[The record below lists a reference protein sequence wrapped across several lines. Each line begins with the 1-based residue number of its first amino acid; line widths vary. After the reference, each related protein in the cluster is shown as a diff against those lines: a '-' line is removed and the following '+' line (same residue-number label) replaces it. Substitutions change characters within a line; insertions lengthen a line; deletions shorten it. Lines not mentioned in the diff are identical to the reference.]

1 MLKFPTMERIKRII
15 SSDSHVR
22 EPADLWQRTVS
33 NELGERTPRP
43 VDYYNGIEGSF
54 FYTGQHV
61 VRHLSTDATKAE
73 SDDARI
79 LIEAGYDPEVRVTFQ
94 VRAGIEAELL
104 FPTLFSAVM
113 QVDDAPV
120 VQSAAGAY
128 NDWIAEYCAYDPK
141 RLIGTAV
148 VPLHEPEWSIAELD
162 RARTNGL
169 RTALINT
176 VAPKNCPP
184 LRDASY
190 DRFWSAA
197 EDLEMPVLIHIVTG
211 RVQDPIVYA
220 ITPEQLAEAPKGIHE
235 MWHEVQTTLSNE
247 FIFGGILDRHPK
259 LKLIDAEY
267 DISWLLYFM
276 FRDDQIHEQFRGI
289 LELPSLKMKPSE
301 YLTTRVWHGMTD
313 DPFGIDTIR
322 RVGADCIL
330 WGSDFPHVRSVDYN
344 TRKAIADL
352 YGELPTADQRKLV
365 GENAARLFG
374 LS

>member
-1 MLKFPTMERIKRII
+1 MAKIKRII

-61 VRHLSTDATKAE
+61 VRHLSTDATKTE

-94 VRAGIEAELL
+94 ARAGIEAELL

-120 VQSAAGAY
+120 VQTAARTY

-148 VPLHEPEWSIAELD
+148 IPLHEPEWSIAELD

-289 LELPSLKMKPSE
+289 LDLPLLKMKPSE
-301 YLTTRVWHGMTD
+301 YLTTRIWHGMTD

-322 RVGADCIL
+322 RVGADCVL
-330 WGSDFPHVRSVDYN
+330 WGSDFPHVRSVNYD
-344 TRKAIADL
+344 TKKAIADL
-352 YGELPTADQRKLV
+352 YGELPAADQRKLV
-365 GENAARLFG
+365 GENAAKLFG